1 MTEERD
7 QDDYAEDDV
16 PAGKPPEELPEAV
29 ADGDPSE
36 GEEIE

>member
-1 MTEERD
+1 MTDEL
-7 QDDYAEDDV
+7 DDYAEDDDV